1 MFDFWFDWVK
11 PKYEEKSNL
20 CYMETDNFIVSIKT
34 SDIYKDIAEDVETRY
49 VTSNITEK
57 ETQKCNWFNER

>member
-34 SDIYKDIAEDVETRY
+34 SDIYKDTAEDVETRY
-49 VTSNITEK
+49 VTSNITER

>member
-49 VTSNITEK
+49 VTSNITGR

>member
-20 CYMETDNFIVSIKT
+20 CYMKTDNFIVSIKT

-49 VTSNITEK
+49 VTSNITER

>member
-20 CYMETDNFIVSIKT
+20 CCMETDNFIVSIKT

-49 VTSNITEK
+49 VTSNITER

>member
-20 CYMETDNFIVSIKT
+20 CYMKTDNFIVSIKT

-49 VTSNITEK
+49 VTSNITET

>member
-1 MFDFWFDWVK
+1 MKNNQTYVIWK
-11 PKYEEKSNL
+11 H
-20 CYMETDNFIVSIKT
+20 NFIVSIKT

-49 VTSNITEK
+49 VTSNITER

>member
-49 VTSNITEK
+49 VTSNITERK
-57 ETQKCNWFNER
+57 TQKCNWFNER

>member
-49 VTSNITEK
+49 VTSNITER
-57 ETQKCNWFNER
+57 ETQK

>member
-20 CYMETDNFIVSIKT
+20 CYMETDNCIVSIKT

-49 VTSNITEK
+49 VTSNITER

>member
-49 VTSNITEK
+49 VTSNITER